1 MRARAGVSRPMGG
14 GGGTLRQE
22 DANGIVLGA
31 RVLHPKFGEG
41 TVLHFE
47 GQGPNA
53 RLQINFDGAGTKWLV
68 SQYARLEVI

>member
-1 MRARAGVSRPMGG
+1 
-14 GGGTLRQE
+14 
-22 DANGIVLGA
+22 
-31 RVLHPKFGEG
+31 LHPKFGEG